1 MAPRGPPP
9 HLAPCAL
16 RLAETAASRCGRTD
30 ASRRQG
36 HIHLSHETKVLPMN
50 AAAMRETIAVGA
62 ITGMRS
68 MAGPALLARRHG
80 GVLSGVLPL
89 MAVGEMV
96 LDKTSVVGDRT
107 DAVPLAGR
115 ALMGALVGGYIAR
128 QNRGHVLAGG
138 IIGAATAVIA
148 AHLAMRIRR

>member
-1 MAPRGPPP
+1 
-9 HLAPCAL
+9 
-16 RLAETAASRCGRTD
+16 
-30 ASRRQG
+30 
-36 HIHLSHETKVLPMN
+36 MN
-50 AAAMRETIAVGA
+50 AAARRETIAVGA

-89 MAVGEMV
+89 MAMGEMV

-115 ALMGALVGGYIAR
+115 ALMGAVVGGYIAR
-128 QNRGHVLAGG
+128 QNGGDVVAGAA
-138 IIGAATAVIA
+138 IGAATAIAA
-148 AHLAMRIRR
+148 AHLAMRIRQRLPLSTVAGGALEDAIVMGIGALYAGRRRR